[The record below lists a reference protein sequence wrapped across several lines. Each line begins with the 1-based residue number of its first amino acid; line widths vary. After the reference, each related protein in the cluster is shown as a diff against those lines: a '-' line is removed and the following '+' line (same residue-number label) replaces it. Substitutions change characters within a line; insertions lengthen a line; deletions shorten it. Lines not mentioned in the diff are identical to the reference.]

1 MTNAFEGTIFVNE
14 TIVDN
19 MTLADYVAQLVP
31 QFSEAQIEATVAQ
44 YTDIGLNSVYEQA
57 ISVMGECEFL

>member
-1 MTNAFEGTIFVNE
+1 MTNAFEGTVFVNE

-19 MTLADYVAQLVP
+19 MTLADYVAQLFP
-31 QFSEAQIEATVAQ
+31 QFNDAQIEATVAQ

>member
-19 MTLADYVAQLVP
+19 MTLADYVAQLFP
-31 QFSEAQIEATVAQ
+31 QFNDAQIAATVAQ
-44 YTDIGLNSVYEQA
+44 YTDIGLISVYEQA
-57 ISVMGECEFL
+57 GAVMGECEFL